1 MNNTNAYI
9 RFRAL
14 DACLRDKTKKYY
26 YQDLLNVVNTV
37 LYNYDGS
44 SIQLRQLLRD
54 LEHMDRDALLGKEI
68 KVVDVIERKRGEGGR
83 IYCRYKDPEYSMFD
97 RYLTDEEATTL
108 KSTIE
113 LLKHFKGMPQ
123 FGWLDETLARLKEEF
138 RLEGINGG
146 TVRFSHN
153 PYLEGM
159 KWYGQLFDAIV
170 HQEVL
175 ELTYHR
181 FGRPVRK
188 RVVHPYQLRQWNY
201 RWYLIGYE
209 DRKELKMP
217 YVVIPIDRI
226 ERIVRVY
233 ASGFKPQEDEDFD
246 FDRYFKNIVGVSL
259 LSPNKKGEKPK
270 PVPVVAKVHY
280 PNAWYVETKPI
291 HRSQQVLEKTE
302 PWVDGEDGKKNRGY
316 MMFQWDV
323 IPNEE
328 LVQALIVYADQVE
341 IVEPEW
347 VRLKIID
354 RAKAILI
361 NNGIR

>member
-14 DACLRDKTKKYY
+14 DACLRDRTKKYY

-68 KVVDVIERKRGEGGR
+68 KVVDVIERKRGKGGKT
-83 IYCRYKDPEYSMFD
+83 YCRYKDPEYSMFD

-170 HQEVL
+170 YQEVL

-188 RVVHPYQLRQWNY
+188 RVVHPYQLRQWDN

-209 DRKELKMP
+209 ERQSKRLP
-217 YVVIPIDRI
+217 FVVLPIDRI
-226 ERIVRVY
+226 LGVKAAEGVAY
-233 ASGFKPQEDEDFD
+233 KEKPEGLDFD
-246 FDRYFKNIVGVSL
+246 VYFKHIIGVSL
-259 LSPNKKGEKPK
+259 NPESKPEKVMLK
-270 PVPVVAKVHY
+270 ATY
-280 PNAWYVETKPI
+280 PAVWYMETKPI
-291 HRSQQVLEKTE
+291 HPSQKLLVE
-302 PWVDGEDGKKNRGY
+302 GEDFKVFE
-316 MMFQWDV
+316 MEL

-328 LVQALIVYADQVE
+328 FVQALLVYADQVE
-341 IVEPEW
+341 VMKPVSLRKKLVERARAIVSKND
-347 VRLKIID
+347 VK
-354 RAKAILI
+354 
-361 NNGIR
+361 G

>member
-68 KVVDVIERKRGEGGR
+68 KVVDVIERKRGEGGKT
-83 IYCRYKDPEYSMFD
+83 YCRYKDPEYSMFD

-146 TVRFSHN
+146 TVRFSYN

-170 HQEVL
+170 YQEVL

-188 RVVHPYQLRQWNY
+188 RVVHPYQLRQWDN

-209 DRKELKMP
+209 ERQSKRLP
-217 YVVIPIDRI
+217 FVVLPIDRI
-226 ERIVRVY
+226 LGVKAAEGVAY
-233 ASGFKPQEDEDFD
+233 KEKPEGLDFD
-246 FDRYFKNIVGVSL
+246 VYFKHIIGVSL
-259 LSPNKKGEKPK
+259 NPESKPEKVMLK
-270 PVPVVAKVHY
+270 ATY
-280 PNAWYVETKPI
+280 PAVWYMETKPM
-291 HRSQQVLEKTE
+291 HPSQKLLVE
-302 PWVDGEDGKKNRGY
+302 GEDFKVFE
-316 MMFQWDV
+316 MEL

-328 LVQALIVYADQVE
+328 FVQALLVYADQVE
-341 IVEPEW
+341 VMKPVSLRKKLVERARAIVSKND
-347 VRLKIID
+347 VK
-354 RAKAILI
+354 
-361 NNGIR
+361 G

>member
-14 DACLRDKTKKYY
+14 DACLRDRTKKYY

-170 HQEVL
+170 YQEVL

-188 RVVHPYQLRQWNY
+188 RVVHPYQLRQWDN

-209 DRKELKMP
+209 ERQSKRLP
-217 YVVIPIDRI
+217 FVVLPIDRI
-226 ERIVRVY
+226 LGVKAAEGVAY
-233 ASGFKPQEDEDFD
+233 KEKPEGLDFD
-246 FDRYFKNIVGVSL
+246 VYFKHIIGVSL
-259 LSPNKKGEKPK
+259 NPESKPEKVTLK
-270 PVPVVAKVHY
+270 ATY
-280 PNAWYVETKPI
+280 PAVWYMETKPM
-291 HRSQQVLEKTE
+291 HPSQKLLVE
-302 PWVDGEDGKKNRGY
+302 GEDFKVFE
-316 MMFQWDV
+316 MEL

-328 LVQALIVYADQVE
+328 FVQALLVYADQVE
-341 IVEPEW
+341 VMKPESLRKKLVERARAIVSKND
-347 VRLKIID
+347 VK
-354 RAKAILI
+354 
-361 NNGIR
+361 G

>member
-54 LEHMDRDALLGKEI
+54 LEHMDRDALLGKET
-68 KVVDVIERKRGEGGR
+68 KVVDVIERKRGKGGKT
-83 IYCRYKDPEYSMFD
+83 YCRYKDPEYSMFD

-170 HQEVL
+170 YQEVL

-188 RVVHPYQLRQWNY
+188 RVVHPYQLRQWDN

-209 DRKELKMP
+209 ERQSKRLP
-217 YVVIPIDRI
+217 FVVLPIDRI
-226 ERIVRVY
+226 LGVKAVEGVAY
-233 ASGFKPQEDEDFD
+233 KEKPEGLDFD
-246 FDRYFKNIVGVSL
+246 VYFKHIIGVSL
-259 LSPNKKGEKPK
+259 NPESKPEKVMLK
-270 PVPVVAKVHY
+270 ATY
-280 PNAWYVETKPI
+280 PAVWYMETKPM
-291 HRSQQVLEKTE
+291 HPSQKLLVE
-302 PWVDGEDGKKNRGY
+302 GEDFKVFE
-316 MMFQWDV
+316 MEL

-328 LVQALIVYADQVE
+328 FVQALLVYADQVE
-341 IVEPEW
+341 VMKPESLRQKIRERAQAIVSKND
-347 VRLKIID
+347 VK
-354 RAKAILI
+354 
-361 NNGIR
+361 G